1 MKKILTF
8 TVVSFA
14 FLLGVSSC
22 DNSILN
28 HKGAVIVGKECD
40 KHYGTY
46 RLVYRYKNS
55 KGYYAIDNMYVIKY
69 EYDSYNIGDTIK

>member
-1 MKKILTF
+1 MKKIFAF

-14 FLLGVSSC
+14 LLFGVSSC

-28 HKGAVIVGKECD
+28 HKGSVIVD
-40 KHYGTY
+40 KKHNNGTY
-46 RLVYRYKNS
+46 RLVYRYMNS
-55 KGYYAIDNMYVIKY
+55 KGYYVIDAMNVIKY

>member
-1 MKKILTF
+1 MKKTLILI
-8 TVVSFA
+8 SA
-14 FLLGVSSC
+14 LSLLLGASSC

-40 KHYGTY
+40 EHYRTY

-55 KGYYAIDNMYVIKY
+55 KGYYAIDNVYVVKY
-69 EYDSYNIGDTIK
+69 EYDSYNIGDTVK